1 MKKETWEVYYPKNL
15 KEILPTLSDDGID
28 LLKKLLE
35 LDPEKRITAADALQ
49 HPFFKDLD
57 EETKKMYEN

>member
-1 MKKETWEVYYPKNL
+1 MTESIYMFLQT
-15 KEILPTLSDDGID
+15 D

-35 LDPEKRITAADALQ
+35 LDPDKRILAPEALE

-57 EETKKMYEN
+57 EETRKMYE